1 MGDKKTISKKAYKK
15 ELKRLQLELIKLQSW
30 AEYKKL
36 KIIVVFEGRDA
47 AGKGGTIKRITKGL
61 NHRFCTVAALPVPT
75 EREKSQWYFQRYISH
90 FPAEGEM
97 VIFDRSWYNRA
108 GVEKVMGFCDD
119 DEYQM
124 FLRDCPRFEKLLV
137 DSGIILIKYWFS
149 VSQKEQ
155 EKRLRERNEDV
166 TKRWKLGSIDIAS
179 REKWDEYSKARDIM
193 LKHTDTKDAP
203 WHIVDADIKMHA
215 RLNCISHLLS
225 MFDYKDETRKKI
237 DLPDVPK
244 HKYSDVPYKKSRIV
258 PDIASKLIKK

>member
-1 MGDKKTISKKAYKK
+1 MGNKKTISKKAYKK

-61 NHRFCTVAALPVPT
+61 NHRFCKVAALPVPS

-97 VIFDRSWYNRA
+97 VIFDRSWYNRG
-108 GVEKVMGFCDD
+108 GVEKVMGFCNE
-119 DEYQM
+119 DEYEM

-179 REKWDEYSKARDIM
+179 REKWDEYSKARDVM
-193 LKHTDTKDAP
+193 LKHTDTKDSP
-203 WHIVDADIKMHA
+203 WYIVDADIKMHA
-215 RLNCISHLLS
+215 RINCISHLLS
-225 MFDYKDETRKKI
+225 QFEYKDETRKKV

-244 HKYSDVPYKKSRIV
+244 HQYKDVPYKKSRIV
-258 PDIASKLIKK
+258 PDIAAKLMKK

>member
-193 LKHTDTKDAP
+193 LEHTDTKDAP
-203 WHIVDADIKMHA
+203 WYIVDADVKMHA

-244 HKYSDVPYKKSRIV
+244 HKYKDVAYKKSRIV
-258 PDIASKLIKK
+258 PDIASKLIKE